1 MTGAPPPMAEA
12 AAVSVSSVTVGK
24 TAAADKSV
32 ATTALFAPK
41 DDIIV
46 SVKTDGAANNVNVG
60 AKLTYQDGQVAGEQ
74 TATLNTSGAETT
86 NVTFKNA
93 KGWPAGKYRA
103 EVTVDGGGRNAAGVR
118 GQVSPADSLPA
129 GLTMDAAARL
139 RPFVGRCP
147 LWGLAGYA
155 ERTTDRSGDRML
167 SWIALTLAMGPANL

>member
-1 MTGAPPPMAEA
+1 MIKTTPLQTALIAALLGSVALVGCKKKEESTDNNAAPAATAPAEPAPMTGAPPPMAEA

-74 TATLNTSGAETT
+74 NATLNTSGAETT

-103 EVTVDGGGRNAAGVR
+103 EVTVDGKAAGTPQEFEVK
-118 GQVSPADSLPA
+118 
-129 GLTMDAAARL
+129 
-139 RPFVGRCP
+139 
-147 LWGLAGYA
+147 
-155 ERTTDRSGDRML
+155 
-167 SWIALTLAMGPANL
+167 